1 MPILA
6 SAALSICL
14 SLAIIGCA
22 GRSLSIFDSQ
32 QASNAWLLPIWPN
45 HFDTRELHALI
56 GTSAA
61 VLVLNLVL
69 IAALFIPKLPTALLL
84 FISSSLSTICALVAI
99 AFPATLNAHAPRRD
113 TLRSWTCRWSNTL
126 ITQGSGPPAQF
137 ETICRETVR
146 ITLPV
151 SLSSLHLFIHF
162 EDRQKEKNKKE
173 EKEYDPRK
181 KKQTTLTKPT
191 LTTSKQRFAFYTT
204 IPLFLLQLLLLLLA
218 FFSRKNRYDPTKSL
232 RSADIE
238 EKGQSQHELHAVR
251 QVSLGSMSEGSPGSV
266 QRVQMGGKGIGVA

>member
-1 MPILA
+1 MAQALRIPLLA
-6 SAALSICL
+6 TAALSICL
-14 SLAIIGCA
+14 SFAIIGCA

-45 HFDTRELHALI
+45 HFDTRELDALI

-61 VLVLNLVL
+61 VVILNLVL
-69 IAALFIPKLPTALLL
+69 IAALFVQKLPTSLLL
-84 FISSSLSTICALVAI
+84 FISSSLSTVCALVAI

-137 ETICRETVR
+137 DVICRET
-146 ITLPV
+146 
-151 SLSSLHLFIHF
+151 
-162 EDRQKEKNKKE
+162 
-173 EKEYDPRK
+173 
-181 KKQTTLTKPT
+181 
-191 LTTSKQRFAFYTT
+191 RFAFYTT

-218 FFSRKNRYDPTKSL
+218 IFSRKHGYEPTKSL

-238 EKGQSQHELHAVR
+238 EKGQSRHELHAVR
-251 QVSLGSMSEGSPGSV
+251 QVSLGSMSEGCPGSV
-266 QRVQMGGKGIGVA
+266 QRVLVGGKGVGVA